1 MKQWVGSEVKKI
13 SLFFTVFFLLY
24 SPVLLF
30 SDNIRVFKEHCMTCH
45 GKSVPMVRPVDKAR
59 IQWERFF
66 RRDVHMPKLQLDA
79 NERKNILTFLY
90 DHAADSDQPM
100 VPGL

>member
-1 MKQWVGSEVKKI
+1 MKRND
-13 SLFFTVFFLLY
+13 FLLVTLFC
-24 SPVLLF
+24 SMLSGPLTANDLL
-30 SDNIRVFKEHCMTCH
+30 VFKKECMSCH
-45 GKSVPMVRPVDKAR
+45 GISVPMVRPVDKAR

-66 RRDVHMPKLQLDA
+66 RRDVHTPKLKLDENA
-79 NERKNILTFLY
+79 RRAILTFLY